1 MSAMA
6 DNSTSRI
13 ARMFGGLLPSK
24 GSDDDGRGKLEDYDY
39 NLRPKKSDT
48 VIRLAESNPHQ
59 DELRSA
65 LELGAESY
73 WAMISRRGP
82 EEERTDAPMPVRI
95 FAGGRVSGIVGLVP
109 RGLEAPVDDA
119 LARLL
124 TSGKPPRIPVSI
136 VQTRGGL
143 RVDLDMG
150 ATR

>member
-1 MSAMA
+1 MA
-6 DNSTSRI
+6 ENSTSKI
-13 ARMFGGLLPSK
+13 AKLIGGLRPSK
-24 GSDDDGRGKLEDYDY
+24 GSDDDGRGKLDDYDY
-39 NLRPKKSDT
+39 NLRPRKTDT

-59 DELRSA
+59 DELQST
-65 LELGAESY
+65 LGLGAEDY

-95 FAGGRVSGIVGLVP
+95 FAGGRVSGIVGHVP

-119 LARLL
+119 IARLL
-124 TSGKPPRIPVSI
+124 TAGKPPRIPVAI
-136 VQTRGGL
+136 VSTRGGL